1 MFDSS
6 PGFIPQVV
14 RLGQGIALPLRRLE
28 EGTALPL
35 LPTVSVGKVA
45 KCQGRSSMIFI
56 SRDSDVSMSTY
67 PSIKP
72 NLVPDLF
79 EQLTGNHVLL
89 NFVRALEDTGNSC
102 VTVHPFER

>member
-1 MFDSS
+1 MH
-6 PGFIPQVV
+6 VNC
-14 RLGQGIALPLRRLE
+14 GQGDALPS
-28 EGTALPL
+28 PMIVM
-35 LPTVSVGKVA
+35 PTVSVSKVA
-45 KCQGRSSMIFI
+45 KCQGCSSLIFI
-56 SRDSDVSMSTY
+56 SNDSDASMGTY